1 MDPAAKPTSTHSN
14 QSAFS
19 TSASAVYKPTSEA
32 YDAWAAVYD
41 TDGNFLQALDT
52 LAVRDILPQFIASL
66 PSVPK
71 IVDLGCGTGRTTL
84 PLLSIRGAA
93 IFGLDS
99 SPGMLKIA
107 RARCTEM
114 WESIKGPKA
123 ESVRL
128 EEWDIFSPQAAGASG
143 GVTGLKGSADAVVS
157 TLVLEHIP
165 LSDFFAAC
173 ADIMVSGGTLLL
185 TNMHADM
192 GVVSQAGFRDPKTG
206 EKIRPVSYAH
216 TIEQVLEEASKWSFE
231 VVGEVEE
238 RNVRGEEDIMVLGE
252 RARKWMGFK
261 VWFGMVM
268 VKRS

>member
-1 MDPAAKPTSTHSN
+1 M
-14 QSAFS
+14 
-19 TSASAVYKPTSEA
+19 
-32 YDAWAAVYD
+32 
-41 TDGNFLQALDT
+41 
-52 LAVRDILPQFIASL
+52 
-66 PSVPK
+66 SV
-71 IVDLGCGTGRTTL
+71 
-84 PLLSIRGAA
+84 LSIHGAA
-93 IFGLDS
+93 IIGLDS

-128 EEWDIFSPQAAGASG
+128 EEWDIFCPQVAGASDG
-143 GVTGLKGSADAVVS
+143 ITGWRGSADAIVS

-165 LSDFFAAC
+165 LSNFFAAC
-173 ADIMVSGGTLLL
+173 ADIMASGGTLLL

-192 GVVSQAGFRDPKTG
+192 GAVSQAGFRDPKTG

-216 TIEQVLEEASKWSFE
+216 TVEEVIEEASKWGFE

-238 RNVRGEEDIMVLGE
+238 RKVGGEEDVAVLGE

-268 VKRS
+268 VKKIC

>member
-1 MDPAAKPTSTHSN
+1 MDPTATPSSTLST
-14 QSAFS
+14 QSSF
-19 TSASAVYKPTSEA
+19 VYKPTTEA

-52 LAVRDILPQFIASL
+52 LAVRDVLPRFIASL
-66 PSVPK
+66 PSAPK
-71 IVDLGCGTGRTTL
+71 IVDLGCGTGRTTV

-93 IFGLDS
+93 ILGLDS

-107 RARCTEM
+107 RERCMEM
-114 WESIKGPKA
+114 WESIEGPKA

-128 EEWDIFSPQAAGASG
+128 EEWDIFSPQATGVSG
-143 GVTGLKGSADAVVS
+143 SITGLRGSADAVVS

-173 ADIMVSGGTLLL
+173 ADIMVPGGMLLL

-192 GVVSQAGFRDPKTG
+192 GAVSQAGFRDPKTG

-216 TIEQVLEEASKWSFE
+216 TVEDLLEEASKWGFE
-231 VVGEVEE
+231 VVGQVEE
-238 RNVRGEEDIMVLGE
+238 REVRGEDDVAVLGE
-252 RARKWMGFK
+252 RARKWIGLK
-261 VWFGMVM
+261 VWFGIIM
-268 VKRS
+268 VKKG

>member
-1 MDPAAKPTSTHSN
+1 MDPSTEPTSTQSN
-14 QSAFS
+14 PLGVS

-52 LAVRDILPQFIASL
+52 LAMRDILPQFIASL
-66 PSVPK
+66 PFAPK

-84 PLLSIRGAA
+84 PLLSVPGAV

-107 RARCTEM
+107 RVRCTEM

-123 ESVRL
+123 GSVKL
-128 EEWDIFSPQAAGASG
+128 EEWDIFSSR
-143 GVTGLKGSADAVVS
+143 TGSMPGLGSADAIVS

-173 ADIMVSGGTLLL
+173 ADILIPGGKLLL

-192 GVVSQAGFRDPKTG
+192 GAVSQAGFKDPKTG

-216 TIEQVLEEASKWSFE
+216 TIEEVLEEALKWGFE

-238 RNVRGEEDIMVLGE
+238 RKVRGEEDVTVLGQ
-252 RARKWMGFK
+252 RARKWVGFK
-261 VWFGMVM
+261 VWFGMIM
-268 VKRS
+268 MKN